1 MPTPS
6 QSDAAPARE
15 PQRRRAPHPHAMA
28 ALPDVPEHRGRRLL
42 LAVTTGVAAAA
53 AAGNA
58 TVAAAHAFAP
68 TWANDMNK
76 LAPIVI
82 AVVYTAVVASLL
94 LVMGRTPA
102 QRRSLLGLRPVS
114 ARSLLYGVAAWGGA
128 YVVAA
133 TLYLASGAVGGSG
146 VQDVVDLLMSVGADN
161 GRLNGASVALAT
173 VILLRILLLSPL
185 AEETLFRGA
194 LFGWLRTRLSATS
207 TVLITGIAFGLIH
220 QSPTFLPL
228 AIVVGIAAGWIREHT
243 GSVLVTV
250 AAHAL
255 QSAII
260 VVLSLLLTGWDTPAL
275 LG

>member
-1 MPTPS
+1 M
-6 QSDAAPARE
+6 
-15 PQRRRAPHPHAMA
+15 
-28 ALPDVPEHRGRRLL
+28 
-42 LAVTTGVAAAA
+42 LAVTAAIAAAA

-58 TVAAAHAFAP
+58 TVAAAYALAP
-68 TWANDMNK
+68 TWANDVKK

-102 QRRSLLGLRPVS
+102 QRRSLLALRPAP
-114 ARSLLYGVAAWGGA
+114 ARSLLYGVAVWGGA

-133 TLYLASGAVGGSG
+133 AFYLASGAVGGSG
-146 VQDVVDLLMSVGADN
+146 LHGVVDLLMSVGADN
-161 GRLNGASVALAT
+161 GRLNGASIGLAT
-173 VILLRILLLSPL
+173 VILFRILVLSPL
-185 AEETLFRGA
+185 AEEILFRGA
-194 LFGWLRTRLSATS
+194 LFGWLRTRLSARATI
-207 TVLITGIAFGLIH
+207 LITGIAFGLIH

-228 AIVVGIAAGWIREHT
+228 ATVVGIAAGWIREHT

-250 AAHAL
+250 AAL

-260 VVLSLLLTGWDTPAL
+260 VLLSLLLTGWDTPAL

>member
-6 QSDAAPARE
+6 ETDTASARE
-15 PQRRRAPHPHAMA
+15 PQPRRASHPQAKA
-28 ALPDVPEHRGRRLL
+28 ALPHGAEHPGRRLV
-42 LAVTTGVAAAA
+42 LALTAAVAAAA

-58 TVAAAHAFAP
+58 TVVAAHALAP
-68 TWANDMNK
+68 TWASDVNK

-82 AVVYTAVVASLL
+82 AVVYTAVIASLL
-94 LVMGRTPA
+94 VVLGRTRA
-102 QRRSLLGLRPVS
+102 DRRALLGLRPAN
-114 ARSLLYGVAAWGGA
+114 ARALTFGVMVWAGA

-133 TLYLASGAVGGSG
+133 AFYLASGAVGGSG

-173 VILLRILLLSPL
+173 VILLRILVLSPL
-185 AEETLFRGA
+185 AEEILFRGA
-194 LFGWLRTRLSATS
+194 LFGWLRTRLSARPTI
-207 TVLITGIAFGLIH
+207 LITGIAFGLIH

-250 AAHAL
+250 AVHAL

-260 VVLSLLLTGWDTPAL
+260 VVLSLLLTGWDTPPL

>member
-6 QSDAAPARE
+6 DSDTAPVRQ
-15 PQRRRAPHPHAMA
+15 PQRRRARHPR
-28 ALPDVPEHRGRRLL
+28 PVPAQPADAEHHGRRLA
-42 LAVTTGVAAAA
+42 LALAAAIVAAA

-58 TVAAAHAFAP
+58 TVAAAHALAP
-68 TWANDMNK
+68 AWASDLNK

-94 LVMGRTPA
+94 LFMGRTPA
-102 QRRSLLGLRPVS
+102 QRRSLLGLRPAS
-114 ARSLLYGVAAWGGA
+114 SRSLLYGVAAWGAA

-133 TLYLASGAVGGSG
+133 AFYLASGAVGGSG
-146 VQDVVDLLMSVGADN
+146 VQDVVDLLMAVGADN
-161 GRLNGASVALAT
+161 GRLNGASVALAS
-173 VILLRILLLSPL
+173 VILLRILVLSPL
-185 AEETLFRGA
+185 AEEILFRGA
-194 LFGWLRTRLSATS
+194 LFGWLRTRLSAKT
-207 TVLITGIAFGLIH
+207 TIVITGIAFGLIH

-228 AIVVGIAAGWIREHT
+228 AIAVGIAAGWIREHT

-260 VVLSLLLTGWDTPAL
+260 VLLSLLLTGWDTPAL